1 MTSGWMIM
9 AAILIMGLVAVG
21 VIQWCQ
27 IRKLKKKKSE
37 NGRTA
42 EGDGYVHYA
51 QSDSAPFSV

>member
-1 MTSGWMIM
+1 MTSEWMIM

-27 IRKLKKKKSE
+27 IRKLKKKNQKME
-37 NGRTA
+37 ERLRET
-42 EGDGYVHYA
+42 DMIHYA